1 MDNSNSLSQSANRI
15 HIETDELILCL
26 RQDQTFYAEVVD
38 RKTIFLAGSNLN
50 YNVNNSTEIKLLL
63 MQNGFIRVTDSC
75 YVNPLQIQEY
85 NFKERKIELS
95 NGRKLAIGLKYVD
108 ALMAFFSNR
117 HPNLKQL

>member
-1 MDNSNSLSQSANRI
+1 MDNPNSLSQSRI

-26 RQDQTFYAEVVD
+26 RQDQAFYAEVVD

-85 NFKERKIELS
+85 NFKERKVELS
-95 NGRKLAIGLKYVD
+95 NGRKLVIGLKYMD
-108 ALMAFFSNR
+108 ALMAFFSTQ
-117 HPNLKQL
+117 HSNLKQL